1 MSNLISDGA
10 IERPVVRTG
19 RWRRGITALR
29 NLTDTRLAMILV
41 LTLLGIYVATMGGHT
56 YAIDDE
62 GYLAGAKALIHHT
75 TVMQPN
81 PDIADTI
88 FLVRHKNGLQTIM
101 SPIGTLALFA
111 PGVVAGKL
119 FSLGFSGASREEA
132 QRLVYLSTNSVL
144 TAATAGLL
152 FLLTRRLR
160 ASRRVGLLLTIAF
173 SLGSW
178 AWPHSKT
185 GFSEPGTALMLTA
198 TLLLLVRHW
207 HRPTRWS
214 PFWVGLLAGCV
225 GLTRSSTLMFVP
237 IFGLM
242 CIIGLGRSDFL
253 RSARV
258 LAVFSLG
265 GMAPAVAF
273 CANSWLRFGSF
284 FDPGYPPIAYST
296 PAAEGL
302 FGLFLSPGKGLFWY
316 APISIAILFGLR
328 LSFIAQRRYA
338 VTVML
343 ILAVHVSIYSRFS
356 VWSGEAAFGPRYML
370 PLLPMLIALLSPV
383 IDQGL
388 QWWRGAL
395 VTTAIGIAIPGILG
409 GSMYFNAVY
418 SRNAAKVSG
427 DIHLKN
433 PDNEQVFMAWQ
444 FYPRSSQLALYVQSV
459 PLLIKTVSSRMAGH
473 DDGMGPLVPEY
484 QTRIFWY
491 NNGIQPDY
499 WWAWWSRR
507 HDNPLAYVLLAV
519 PGLLWGA
526 AWQLCRRGQ
535 PRVRQAQMRDVAEP
549 RTSIAG

>member
-1 MSNLISDGA
+1 L
-10 IERPVVRTG
+10 
-19 RWRRGITALR
+19 
-29 NLTDTRLAMILV
+29 
-41 LTLLGIYVATMGGHT
+41 LTL
-56 YAIDDE
+56 
-62 GYLAGAKALIHHT
+62 
-75 TVMQPN
+75 
-81 PDIADTI
+81 
-88 FLVRHKNGLQTIM
+88 
-101 SPIGTLALFA
+101 
-111 PGVVAGKL
+111 
-119 FSLGFSGASREEA
+119 
-132 QRLVYLSTNSVL
+132 
-144 TAATAGLL
+144 
-152 FLLTRRLR
+152 
-160 ASRRVGLLLTIAF
+160 AF

-207 HRPTRWS
+207 DRPTRWS
-214 PFWVGLLAGCV
+214 ALWVGLVAGCV

-237 IFGLM
+237 IFGIM
-242 CIIGLGRSDFL
+242 CVIGLGRSDFW

-258 LAVFSLG
+258 LAFFVLG
-265 GMAPAVAF
+265 GIAPALAF
-273 CANSWLRFGSF
+273 CINSWLRFGSF
-284 FDPGYPPIAYST
+284 FDPGYPSVVYST
-296 PAAEGL
+296 PAAEGI

-338 VTVML
+338 LTAML
-343 ILAVHVSIYSRFS
+343 VLVVHLAIYSRFS

-388 QWWRGAL
+388 QWWRGAM
-395 VTTAIGIAIPGILG
+395 VATAIGIAIPGILG

-418 SRNAAKVSG
+418 SRNATKVSS
-427 DIHLKN
+427 DIHLKT

-444 FYPRSSQLALYVQSV
+444 FYPRSSQLALYFQSV
-459 PLLIKTVSSRMAGH
+459 PLLVETVSARMAGR

-507 HDNPLAYVLLAV
+507 HNNPFAYVLLAV
-519 PGLLWGA
+519 PALLWGA

-535 PRVRQAQMRDVAEP
+535 PRMRQP
-549 RTSIAG
+549 RMHDLAALRTGHVGW